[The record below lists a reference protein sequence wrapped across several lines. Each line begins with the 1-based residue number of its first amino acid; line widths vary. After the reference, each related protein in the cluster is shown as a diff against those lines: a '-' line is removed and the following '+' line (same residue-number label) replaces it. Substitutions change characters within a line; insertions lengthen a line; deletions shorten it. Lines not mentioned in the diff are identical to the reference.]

1 MNRTRTR
8 LSPALIA
15 LAAATLLSAC
25 DRAPETEQLQF
36 QAFGTLVEVT
46 LAPAGEHDLAEIER
60 ELQAELDILHASWHA
75 WGEGSL
81 GRTNQLLPLQ
91 REFSAP
97 PSVLP
102 LIEQGQAAEEATDGL
117 FNPALGQLI
126 AAWGFHQDE
135 PAGPP
140 PDDDTLAEL
149 LDDPPSMQDIER
161 SGVRLTGR
169 HPDLQLDF
177 GGLAKGAAVER
188 TRDQLS
194 DLGVEAAIV
203 NAGGDL
209 MTLGRPAG
217 RDWKVGIRHPEGG
230 TLGGIELGGG
240 EGLFTSGDYERG
252 YEHEG
257 ERIHHVID
265 PRTGRPAE
273 GIRSATVLH
282 DEGGLAD
289 AAATSLMIAGPEE
302 WPEYAERLG
311 IDHALVVLADGRI
324 EATPAMAE
332 RVEIGDRHPEP
343 EIRESPEGGSTP

>member
-1 MNRTRTR
+1 MNPRRT
-8 LSPALIA
+8 LFFPV
-15 LAAATLLSAC
+15 LAALTAMLLVAC
-25 DRAPETEQLQF
+25 ERTPETEHLQF
-36 QAFGTLVEVT
+36 RAFGTLVEVAV
-46 LAPAGEHDLAEIER
+46 APAGEYDLAEIER

-75 WGEGSL
+75 WEEGSL

-102 LIEQGQAAEEATDGL
+102 LIEQGRAVEEATDGL
-117 FNPALGQLI
+117 FNPAMGQLV
-126 AAWGFHQDE
+126 AAWGFHRDE

-140 PDDDTLAEL
+140 PDADTLAEL
-149 LDDPPSMQDIER
+149 LEDPPSMGDIER
-161 SGVRLTGR
+161 NGVRLTGH

-188 TRDQLS
+188 ARDLLA

-217 RDWKVGIRHPEGG
+217 RDWRIGIRHPDGG
-230 TLGGIELGGG
+230 TLGGIKLGGG
-240 EGLFTSGDYERG
+240 VGLFTSGDYERG

-265 PRTGRPAE
+265 PRTGRPTE
-273 GIRSATVLH
+273 GVRSATVLH
-282 DEGGLAD
+282 GDGGLAD
-289 AAATSLMIAGPEE
+289 AAATTLMIAGPEH
-302 WPEYAERLG
+302 WPEYAARLG

-324 EATPAMAE
+324 EATPAMAA
-332 RVEIGDRHPEP
+332 RVELGEPHPEP
-343 EIRESPEGGSTP
+343 EVRERPEAGSTP